1 MKRLTPYI
9 IVIALAAITA
19 CKQAT
24 VFNPSDKDTVP
35 QSQFAPLLND
45 STCAVDLQNVTGVA
59 FPKYKILKETTI
71 VPDSISIA
79 ASEET
84 IASGNFSAILAM
96 DTIAPKE
103 FFYKIDTLAR
113 RDTCWTI
120 KDGTYSYKRKD
131 KTFSYTLSLSPKGK
145 TIQYTQL
152 RNDFK

>member
-1 MKRLTPYI
+1 MNRFTPYI
-9 IVIALAAITA
+9 IVIVLAAMAA
-19 CKQAT
+19 CKRAT
-24 VFNPSDKDTVP
+24 VFSPSDKDTVL

-45 STCAVDLQNVTGVA
+45 STCPVDLRSLTGVT

-84 IASGNFSAILAM
+84 IASGNFTAILAM

-103 FFYKIDTLAR
+103 FFCRIDTLAR

-131 KTFSYTLSLSPKGK
+131 KTFSYTLSLSTKGR

>member
-1 MKRLTPYI
+1 MKRFTPYI
-9 IVIALAAITA
+9 LLVLIALVA
-19 CKQAT
+19 CKRAT
-24 VFNPSDKDTVP
+24 VFSPSDKDTVP

-45 STCAVDLQNVTGVA
+45 STCVVDLRNVTGVA
-59 FPKYKILKETTI
+59 FPKYKILKENTI

-84 IASGNFSAILAM
+84 IASGNFTAILAM

-103 FFYKIDTLAR
+103 FFYQIDSIAR

-131 KTFSYTLSLSPKGK
+131 KTFCYTLSLSTKAR